1 MRYGTLNVS
10 MDRNPVFHERSRI
23 RSVAAHH
30 DAGKRIDDHVV
41 LADEP
46 RKERAQHGE
55 RIRGERT
62 VWPRANALY
71 SAESRRLWPARP
83 ARPSQQRPVRDRI
96 VGRER
101 ESGTIVET
109 ASRVRSSDCTRPAL
123 LYSPER

>member
-1 MRYGTLNVS
+1 
-10 MDRNPVFHERSRI
+10 MDRNPVFHERSRV

-62 VWPRANALY
+62 VWPRANARY
-71 SAESRRLWPARP
+71 SAESRGCGRPGRRGRRSNARYAIASSVVSERAGRL
-83 ARPSQQRPVRDRI
+83 
-96 VGRER
+96 
-101 ESGTIVET
+101 
-109 ASRVRSSDCTRPAL
+109 
-123 LYSPER
+123 